1 MARNTDH
8 GSGFEPDDS
17 GGLLGGFLADE
28 DGLDRR
34 ALWRIGSWGFAATG
48 AVVLAVMA
56 NQSSLG
62 LKRDQMAAADLTR
75 QAQQFQ
81 SVTRET
87 HNEARRLAAA
97 IETLNSDRDRLY
109 ARVTGLEQGLESVTG
124 AIARQR
130 PAQALPPRARAAG
143 RSRPACP
150 GRRAGRNHPR
160 RHRQARR

>member
-1 MARNTDH
+1 MGGADH
-8 GSGFEPDDS
+8 HDHQHLDDRHLEA
-17 GGLLGGFLADE
+17 GCRGHGAGGLGLLGLLGGFLADE
-28 DGLDRR
+28 EGLDRR

-62 LKRDQMAAADLTR
+62 LKRDQMAALDLTR

-97 IETLNSDRDRLY
+97 IDTLNSDRDRLY
-109 ARVTGLEQGLESVTG
+109 ARVTGTQLPGES
-124 AIARQR
+124 
-130 PAQALPPRARAAG
+130 
-143 RSRPACP
+143 
-150 GRRAGRNHPR
+150 N
-160 RHRQARR
+160 